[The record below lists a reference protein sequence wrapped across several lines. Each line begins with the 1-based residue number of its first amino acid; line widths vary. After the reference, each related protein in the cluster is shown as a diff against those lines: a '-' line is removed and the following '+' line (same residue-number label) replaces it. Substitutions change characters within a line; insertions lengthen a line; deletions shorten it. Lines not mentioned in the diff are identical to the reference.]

1 MFNDPKPVDLA
12 TSKWTVIKVTEEN
25 KNPSLFGNRNNNLCL
40 QLPSAK

>member
-12 TSKWTVIKVTEEN
+12 TSKWNVIKVTEEN
-25 KNPSLFGNRNNNLCL
+25 KNPSLFRNRNNNLCS